1 MDYEKIFYQYE
12 EQYIDRNNQRIK
24 EFVYLFLKES
34 GIREKEV
41 KAIYDCRENDFM
53 DFYDSLKKVVY
64 RFYPKLIPFFE
75 DLLKQSGF
83 NTIYAIQE
91 AMFYL
96 GSTTNKNLNKEWKNL
111 LMLSPSIK
119 NIEYYH
125 GKIIVSS
132 ENFGKHSFYSIQD
145 YFREDFLA
153 KQFIRKMRYEDN
165 CKDGGICHIAS
176 WDFMD
181 LLDNASLVTE
191 LLPCCYDGTY
201 YHSIIRNEEG
211 MFIDLANEVVYDEKT
226 RKEFYQGQIVCE
238 TRKED
243 LVSHLDEAIVAS
255 MNPNI
260 EEEFGNSLLL
270 TLHKQAKML
279 NGKE

>member
-53 DFYDSLKKVVY
+53 DYYDSLKKVVC

-119 NIEYYH
+119 
-125 GKIIVSS
+125 
-132 ENFGKHSFYSIQD
+132 KHRILPWKNYSF
-145 YFREDFLA
+145 
-153 KQFIRKMRYEDN
+153 
-165 CKDGGICHIAS
+165 
-176 WDFMD
+176 
-181 LLDNASLVTE
+181 
-191 LLPCCYDGTY
+191 
-201 YHSIIRNEEG
+201 
-211 MFIDLANEVVYDEKT
+211 
-226 RKEFYQGQIVCE
+226 
-238 TRKED
+238 
-243 LVSHLDEAIVAS
+243 
-255 MNPNI
+255 
-260 EEEFGNSLLL
+260 
-270 TLHKQAKML
+270 
-279 NGKE
+279 